1 MGRVS
6 DARERLIHAA
16 NELTHKLG
24 YSAVTVDAICE
35 HAGVKKGSF
44 YHYFES
50 KAALSKAAMEDW
62 WQTRSRPMLDDAFAP
77 EFPPLIRLQR
87 YFAAMYQRQLERK
100 QRGEAVLGC
109 LGFAV
114 AMEGSGVD
122 ADVWE
127 LSQSILSR
135 KRRYFDAAIREAAA
149 AGLVRVAD
157 VEAASQAVY
166 SLFEGAAARAR
177 IQNSPEPLVGLY
189 EQVLMLLGVA
199 SQTEV
204 A

>member
-1 MGRVS
+1 MGRIS
-6 DARERLIHAA
+6 DARERLIKAA
-16 NELTHKLG
+16 NDLTHTLG

-44 YHYFES
+44 YHYFDS
-50 KAALSKAAMEDW
+50 KAALSKAAMEEW
-62 WQTRSRPMLDDAFAP
+62 WQTASRPLLDNAFAP
-77 EFPPLIRLQR
+77 EFPPLVRLQR
-87 YFAAMYQRQLERK
+87 YFDTMYRRQVERK

-122 ADVWE
+122 TDVWE
-127 LSQSILSR
+127 MSQSILQR
-135 KRRYFDAAIREAAA
+135 KRRYFDNAIREAAA
-149 AGLVRVAD
+149 AGEVRVAD

-189 EQVLMLLGVA
+189 EQVLMLLGAKPQTKVA
-199 SQTEV
+199 
-204 A
+204 